1 MSYQTSIKKL
11 NEKLLNLINSVCAN
25 TDDVNL
31 NKRLTKQSNSLNYA
45 SFQTQNDTSKKLENI
60 HSTYSSIVVKS
71 DKKKTEVNDNL
82 KNELDI
88 IINDYAQK
96 REQEMLN
103 NVETIKNIENEINQI
118 EQDINYYNLTTIQTI
133 SVLEDE
139 YEKTIERFNEQNQIA
154 KLHYRQSVAQNNN
167 DLEKKLSALDS
178 NYETMLVDFD
188 YEMKNLIETFKK
200 VIEEKN
206 QEYIQIKD
214 KLTEL
219 KNEMKEKMLQE
230 SISLNDAIK
239 ILSAEKAKSID
250 EAKIKHNKKLE
261 VFNQEKEKQHL
272 ELVQKMKNIQK
283 DFVIALT
290 SLEDTI
296 SEIKQKHNKLVDLET
311 RKYHYQMLKLN
322 RLQNIEMAPLNKDNF
337 DTEEEEKQN
346 KNQIK
351 LKNRAFYQSAINIKK
366 ESNKSLRKLELSYQ
380 KDFEKNR
387 YNKQI
392 LELKR
397 NKAVK
402 DITDTE
408 QLKNKRFQ
416 EEDNIFNV
424 DLKLAIDLAN
434 QKYTQKAN
442 IVKNQNQIKNNGLKK
457 DLDLAESSLLKELEA
472 NTTKV
477 QTIELE
483 IEGCDTLSKLVHEY
497 EEIKYLKTRQY
508 YIVKTLLEIEKCKLL
523 NDYNQIK
530 YKQSIAK
537 TQNDNTR
544 DRLRLEND
552 NRKFET
558 INKLKSDLERKKI
571 EKENILLGYNLNKMN
586 ILEESKKEII
596 LRKNQFEIDT
606 INQDALFSRF
616 TREIKCAF
624 IGISSFSML
633 IEQLNEYTPR
643 LLKILLHNTKEAER
657 KELAKTYVG
666 IIVEYYTVLLDD
678 LNAMQTDLVNKR
690 MDFVEKFKYRHFY
703 NSILLDYETKNKK
716 LLTKKKQFED
726 TLENYNK
733 TKDIFIRRSYSLKN
747 ESSMLIHRIKYQPTN
762 KKAYKEKI
770 SKNKMTIKGI
780 NYKILDIDKSS
791 RALEKELVVIEKQL
805 IAYDKQYNR
814 SVNNIKRIQTKNTKA
829 YRNYKQSIQA
839 FTARWKKIFNNFTS
853 TSLYRLYEGKE
864 GFKID
869 KFISTSVSTFDNINN
884 HLSKKLYKL
893 TNKFKNSANRA
904 NDNSVK
910 QNRMR
915 YETETKAIRRK
926 GYRNLEA
933 LNKTHNINSTKNR
946 NERTEIS
953 TKIHKMNNEFL
964 KIERNLENDYEL
976 KNRYLVND
984 QKIELN
990 NFYSNF
996 SSLNDNLDEI
1006 VNTFNKE
1013 INYLDAQFIL
1023 NKENNI
1029 KNRLREEEKLNQRLV
1044 DFVKL
1049 KDDLVDRLPT
1059 VLKYQTS
1066 LLNKQVRDRN
1076 QNITLDI
1083 RKNKNEAEVQKK
1095 NIIRNISII
1104 NESLDQQLFDNDRH
1118 LFRDINKEK
1127 KNHNFRIH
1135 RYNTELKKL

>member
-11 NEKLLNLINSVCAN
+11 NEKLLNLISSVCAN

-139 YEKTIERFNEQNQIA
+139 YEKTIERFNEQTQIA

-239 ILSAEKAKSID
+239 ILSAEKAKAID

-261 VFNQEKEKQHL
+261 IFNQEKEKQHL
-272 ELVQKMKNIQK
+272 ELAQKMKNIQK

-351 LKNRAFYQSAINIKK
+351 LKNKAFYQSAINIKK

-387 YNKQI
+387 YNRQI

-733 TKDIFIRRSYSLKN
+733 TKEIFIRRSYSLKN

-762 KKAYKEKI
+762 KKTYKEKI

-791 RALEKELVVIEKQL
+791 KALEKELVVIEKQL

-829 YRNYKQSIQA
+829 YRNYKKSIQA

-884 HLSKKLYKL
+884 YLSKKLYKL

-1135 RYNTELKKL
+1135 RYNTELKRL